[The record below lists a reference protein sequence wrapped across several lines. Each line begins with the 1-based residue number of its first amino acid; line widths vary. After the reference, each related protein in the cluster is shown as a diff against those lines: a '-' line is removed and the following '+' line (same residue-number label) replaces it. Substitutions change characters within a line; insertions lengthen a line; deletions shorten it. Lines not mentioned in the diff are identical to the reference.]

1 VYVQEESVNA
11 QLDSPRERPP
21 FAQFPAIDA
30 ADEPSMIPLK
40 DDAPRVG
47 TPYITYTLIAANTL
61 IYLLERVILSHGPQ
75 QFERFLFQFGMV
87 PAKISVVLFN
97 QGYVPWN
104 LVYQLG
110 TRYVPPAAAF
120 IPVLTSMFL
129 HGSWLHL
136 IFNMLAL
143 WIFGD
148 NVEDYV
154 GHFRYLM
161 LYLLSGLAAAA
172 LHTFFNLSAAVP
184 TVGASGAIA
193 GIMGAYFVLYPR
205 AKVLT
210 LVPFFVFFVWLPA
223 WIVLGYF
230 FITQFLSGA
239 ASSIVANNGGSTG
252 IAFWA
257 HVGGFLGGMGLVK
270 LFPSRTRRYY
280 YG

>member
-1 VYVQEESVNA
+1 
-11 QLDSPRERPP
+11 
-21 FAQFPAIDA
+21 
-30 ADEPSMIPLK
+30 MIPLK

-47 TPYITYTLIAANTL
+47 TPYVTYTLIAVNTV
-61 IYLLERVILSHGPQ
+61 IFLLELLIGQSGPRQ
-75 QFERFLFQFGMV
+75 LDRFMFQFGMV
-87 PAKISVVLFN
+87 PARVSVVLFD

-110 TRYVPPAAAF
+110 TRFVPPAAALV
-120 IPVLTSMFL
+120 PVFTSMFL

-154 GHFRYLM
+154 GHFRYLI

-172 LHTFFNLSAAVP
+172 LHTFFNLASTVP
-184 TVGASGAIA
+184 SVGASGAIA
-193 GIMGAYFVLYPR
+193 GVMGAYFVLYPR

-210 LVPFFVFFVWLPA
+210 LVPFFFVFFVWLPA
-223 WIVLGYF
+223 WVVLGYW
-230 FITQFLSGA
+230 FIAQFLSGA
-239 ASSIVANNGGSTG
+239 ATSLVNRVGGSTG

-257 HVGGFLGGMGLVK
+257 HVGGFLGGMFLVK
-270 LFPSRTRRYY
+270 LFPARARRYHY
-280 YG
+280 S

>member
-1 VYVQEESVNA
+1 
-11 QLDSPRERPP
+11 
-21 FAQFPAIDA
+21 
-30 ADEPSMIPLK
+30 
-40 DDAPRVG
+40 
-47 TPYITYTLIAANTL
+47 
-61 IYLLERVILSHGPQ
+61 
-75 QFERFLFQFGMV
+75 
-87 PAKISVVLFN
+87 
-97 QGYVPWN
+97 
-104 LVYQLG
+104 
-110 TRYVPPAAAF
+110 
-120 IPVLTSMFL
+120 MFL

-154 GHFRYLM
+154 GHFRYLV

-172 LHTFFNLSAAVP
+172 LHTFSTLSSTVP

-193 GIMGAYFVLYPR
+193 GVMGAYFVLYPR

-210 LVPFFVFFVWLPA
+210 LVPFFFVFFVWLPA

-239 ASSIVANNGGSTG
+239 ATSIASHAGGSTG

>member
-1 VYVQEESVNA
+1 
-11 QLDSPRERPP
+11 
-21 FAQFPAIDA
+21 
-30 ADEPSMIPLK
+30 MIPLK
-40 DDAPRVG
+40 DDAPRVA
-47 TPYITYTLIAANTL
+47 TPYVTYTLIAANTV
-61 IYLLERVILSHGPQ
+61 IYLLERVILAGGPQ
-75 QFERFLFQFGMV
+75 QFEQFIFQFGMV
-87 PAKISVVLFN
+87 PAKIAVVLFN
-97 QGYVPWN
+97 QGHVPLN
-104 LVYQLG
+104 LMYYLG
-110 TRYVPPAAAF
+110 RYVPAAAAF

-154 GHFRYLM
+154 GHFRYLI

-172 LHTFFNLSAAVP
+172 LHTLFNLSAVVP

-210 LVPFFVFFVWLPA
+210 LVPFFFVFFVWLPA

-239 ASSIVANNGGSTG
+239 ATSIVANNGGSTG

-280 YG
+280 YS

>member
-1 VYVQEESVNA
+1 
-11 QLDSPRERPP
+11 
-21 FAQFPAIDA
+21 
-30 ADEPSMIPLK
+30 MIPLK
-40 DDAPRVG
+40 DDAPRVT
-47 TPYITYTLIAANTL
+47 TPYVTYTLIAANTL
-61 IYLLERVILSHGPQ
+61 IYLLELMMLLGG
-75 QFERFLFQFGMV
+75 ERQYQRFVDQFGMV
-87 PAKISVVLFN
+87 PARISVVIFN

-120 IPVLTSMFL
+120 VPVFTSMFL

-148 NVEDYV
+148 NVEDYL
-154 GHFRYLM
+154 GHFRYLI
-161 LYLLSGLAAAA
+161 LYLLSGVAAAT
-172 LHTFFNLSAAVP
+172 LHTIFNYASATP

-193 GIMGAYFVLYPR
+193 GVMGAYFVLYPR

-210 LVPFFVFFVWLPA
+210 LVPFFFVFFVWLPA

-239 ASSIVANNGGSTG
+239 ATSIASRVGASTG

-257 HVGGFLGGMGLVK
+257 HVGGFLGGMFLVK
-270 LFPSRTRRYY
+270 VFPSRSRRYY
-280 YG
+280 FSS